1 MSEAAAKQVAIEN
14 PDRIVAAFVIFGGV
28 LGTLMVA
35 FLAQV
40 INTHSS
46 LALSNFF
53 DVTFN
58 WRPGRIVFVIGAN
71 VTALF
76 FLGGEFLVWFK
87 SFLVI
92 LGTLT
97 TSIATVIAAD
107 YFVVRKIQ
115 KKQAAK
121 GNLVEPWNWAG
132 VLTVGL
138 SFGLLILLA
147 AIIKIQVLTAIATV
161 VIVYPLLRLF
171 VLNRKSQPTEPEIN
185 IGGVIN

>member
-1 MSEAAAKQVAIEN
+1 M
-14 PDRIVAAFVIFGGV
+14 
-28 LGTLMVA
+28 
-35 FLAQV
+35 
-40 INTHSS
+40 
-46 LALSNFF
+46 
-53 DVTFN
+53 TFN

-71 VTALF
+71 VAALF

-115 KKQAAK
+115 KKRAAK

-138 SFGLLILLA
+138 SFGLAHFALA
-147 AIIKIQVLTAIATV
+147 GIIKIQVLTAIATV

-171 VLNRKSQPTEPEIN
+171 VFKSQITAN
-185 IGGVIN
+185 GT